1 MKKRY
6 MTPIVDTV
14 VLDNVRLLDGGSN
27 TPTEV
32 PVDPTKEGDPTQ
44 AESRWLATYL
54 WDDESEDNYDEDE
67 W

>member
-6 MTPIVDTV
+6 MTPNADTV

-32 PVDPTKEGDPTQ
+32 PVDPNEEGDQTG

-54 WDDESEDNYDEDE
+54 WDEELEDDLDEDE